1 MRFLADENVERPIVE
16 AVRALGHDVAYVS
29 EMSRGVDD
37 EWLLKL
43 ANQEQYVL
51 ITNDKDFGELVYLRG
66 QAAAGI
72 LLLRFRVE
80 KSSVKAALVNVFFAG
95 SRCSSGRSFR
105 GVERVWGAHTPVAV
119 TVE

>member
-43 ANQEQYVL
+43 ANQEQCVL

-66 QAAAGI
+66 QAAAGV

-80 KSSVKAALVNVFFAG
+80 KSSVKAALVNVFLQEAAARLAG
-95 SRCSSGRSFR
+95 HFVVLNESGARIR
-105 GVERVWGAHTPVAV
+105 PLR
-119 TVE
+119 